1 MMNDNKKEVMK
12 DFVKH
17 GDVSEETINKYKGV
31 VSDEVIEF
39 WKEYGYGSFYG
50 GFIQSINPDDYI
62 DVMQE
67 SINQRFHKGVPLF
80 VTGMCDLILWD
91 DGFLRGCFY
100 RYGAMGTVC
109 ASLAVLYA
117 LLKSQKAP
125 KDELYIEPY
134 LEAKEKY
141 GEPEYGYGFGYVPL
155 LPLGGKMSV
164 GNLEKLDIITHIRI
178 NATLLGQIDYG
189 LNNGI

>member
-1 MMNDNKKEVMK
+1 VMNANMKEVMK

-17 GDVSEETINKYKGV
+17 GDVSEETIKKYESV
-31 VSDEVIEF
+31 VEEGVIEF

-50 GFIQSINPDDYI
+50 GFFQSVNPDDYI
-62 DVMQE
+62 EVMKE
-67 SINQRFHKGVPLF
+67 SIEERHHDSIPLF
-80 VTGMCDLILWD
+80 VTAMCDLVVWKNE
-91 DGFLRGCFY
+91 FFTGCFY
-100 RYGAMGTVC
+100 RYCAMGTLCNSMDVFFP
-109 ASLAVLYA
+109 
-117 LLKSQKAP
+117 LLKSQKLS
-125 KDELYIEPY
+125 KEKLYIEPY

-164 GNLEKLDIITHIRI
+164 DNLEKLDIITHIRI